1 MADYKIK
8 DLETLTGIKAH
19 TIRIW
24 EKRYNI
30 LEPNRTDTNLRLYSD
45 RELQDIL
52 LVSLLNQNGYKISII
67 ADLSRDERIRR
78 ANQIHDAVSP
88 EVGIN
93 KLIYALVEMDEMAF
107 DQIVQKLVGDHGIE
121 ITFTQYLVPFL
132 ERIGVMW
139 LTDSISVAQ
148 EHFISMLIRQR
159 LIVEIDKIQYK
170 QNPDA
175 KTALLYLPENE
186 WHDIGLLYYYYL
198 LKKQDWRVYYLG
210 QSTPLEGIKE
220 VCARKRIDLLVSAW
234 ISSFESD
241 YIHNHFEHVRKFFS
255 GNIAIG
261 GAQAKNLNQFNI
273 ARIAQMND
281 LKEIIKD
288 V

>member
-24 EKRYNI
+24 EKRYSI
-30 LEPNRTDTNLRLYSD
+30 LEPIRTDTNLRLYSD

-234 ISSFESD
+234 ISSFDSD
-241 YIHNHFEHVRKFFS
+241 YVHNHFDQIRKFFS
-255 GNIAIG
+255 GTIAVG
-261 GAQAKNLNQFNI
+261 GAQAKELDQFHI
-273 ARIAQMND
+273 SRIAKMND
-281 LKEIIKD
+281 LKEIIQT